1 MHNDPHYFDAE
12 LVFYCLAPAVLISLY
27 LTQIAPHLGV

>member
-12 LVFYCLAPAVLISLY
+12 LVFYCLACSASSSFY
-27 LTQIAPHLGV
+27 LTQIAPYLGV